1 VCLDVLGSE
10 SLSFR
15 YDFSFE
21 LFLRFLFVILSLLSK
36 FLVLFLPVF
45 IDIILEQ
52 KCKKL
57 THGQLSNFSSNLV
70 LILAT
75 VSAAFS
81 AMRSLFL
88 HQTKPQS

>member
-1 VCLDVLGSE
+1 
-10 SLSFR
+10 
-15 YDFSFE
+15 
-21 LFLRFLFVILSLLSK
+21 
-36 FLVLFLPVF
+36 VLFLPVF

-52 KCKKL
+52 KCKSSS
-57 THGQLSNFSSNLV
+57 HGQLSIFSSNLV

-81 AMRSLFL
+81 AMGSLFL

>member
-1 VCLDVLGSE
+1 
-10 SLSFR
+10 
-15 YDFSFE
+15 
-21 LFLRFLFVILSLLSK
+21 
-36 FLVLFLPVF
+36 LFLPIF

-52 KCKKL
+52 KCKKS

-81 AMRSLFL
+81 AMGSLFL